1 MLEKEIQK
9 KIMKYLKT
17 LDGGSFDVTTT
28 GMYGSRGTADI
39 IGVLKGCFVAIEV
52 KQLKKKAT
60 PLQKNWLDN
69 KRKCGAVCFVA
80 HNVEEVE
87 EVLRLEDLI

>member
-1 MLEKEIQK
+1 
-9 KIMKYLKT
+9 MKYLKT
-17 LDGGSFDVTTT
+17 LEGGSFDVTTT

-60 PLQKNWLDN
+60 PLQQNWLDN
-69 KRKCGAVCFVA
+69 KKKCGAVCFVA
-80 HNVEEVE
+80 HNVEEVKE
-87 EVLRLEDLI
+87 MLRLENLI